1 MTYYEALR
9 IPFCVLSV
17 ILAGCTSMSGIG
29 GTSEFNCT
37 APVGVPC
44 RSMAAIDH
52 AIQTGQLAAQ
62 ATPRSPQAQSPMDAP
77 VRSMHAPARHLPSSA
92 VVSEGEDTLGAIRS
106 EPTVIRIWIA
116 PYEDSDGD
124 LHEASRVYLQIDS
137 GRWLIEHNRQ
147 RIRSEFA
154 PSTRVPKVTQAAARP
169 SLPPAED
176 ATRSAQHAVNLAPTA
191 EEVE

>member
-1 MTYYEALR
+1 MTYHEALR
-9 IPFCVLSV
+9 IPLCVLSAV
-17 ILAGCTSMSGIG
+17 LAGCTSLSGIG
-29 GTSEFNCT
+29 GTSEFNCS

-52 AIQTGQLAAQ
+52 AIQTGQLTAQTTARSPDAQ
-62 ATPRSPQAQSPMDAP
+62 APMDAS
-77 VRSMHAPARHLPSSA
+77 VRSMHAPARYLAASA
-92 VVSEGEDTLGAIRS
+92 VVGEGEDMLGAIRS

-116 PYEDSDGD
+116 PYEDTDGD

-154 PSTRVPKVTQAAARP
+154 PGARATKVTQAAARP

-176 ATRSAQHAVNLAPTA
+176 PPRSTQHAVQTAPTGGQ
-191 EEVE
+191 